1 MARGQLRIY
10 LGASPGVGK
19 TFAMLNEGRRRLER
33 GTDVVVAVVETH
45 GRVNTAA
52 QLGDLE
58 VVPRRSFEHR
68 GANFTEMDVDAVLAR
83 RPALALVD
91 EFAHTN
97 VPGSRNEKRW
107 QDVEMLLDAG
117 IDVISTLNIQHL
129 DSLNDVVAK
138 ITGITQRETVPDA
151 VVRRADQI
159 ELVDMSPEALRR
171 RMAHGN
177 IYPAERIDAAMTNFF
192 RPGNLGALRELALL
206 WVADRVEE
214 SLSAYV
220 AQHGIAD
227 AWETRERV
235 VVGLSGAPGGDALIR
250 RAARIAGR
258 VGGELVGVHVVS
270 DDGLTRDHADVLIAQ
285 RALVES
291 LGGRSHEVVGHD
303 RAETLVEFS
312 RTEKATQL
320 VIGATARTRREE
332 WLHGSFVSKVTR
344 LARDVDVHVI
354 GRGGNADRDVADVDR
369 VAGRAVRRGP
379 FGRERAM
386 TIDLRRQLL
395 AWALVIVGLPGLT
408 ATFHRL
414 HDEQTPIADD
424 FPTVLLLFLALTV
437 TVAAIGGMM
446 AGTVCAVVGSVLVNW
461 WFVEP
466 RFTLTIAQ
474 GRHVV
479 ALVVFVA
486 VAMVVGAFVNASAR
500 RSSEARRARAEAE
513 ALARSA
519 TSLATDPNP
528 VPTLLEEIR
537 RTMGL
542 DGVRLVTTGSDRTD
556 TVVAASGGVDVAATT
571 IELRPAD
578 DGRARRLELSGRRLS
593 TDDRRVLTTLA
604 DQLAIAA
611 DTEQLERE
619 AATAERLSE
628 VDAVRTALLRAVS
641 HDLRT
646 PLSTI
651 KALVSGVLDPTVSWS
666 DEQLREAL
674 TSVDHETDRLNRLV
688 GNLLDAS
695 RLQIGALAVHRR
707 RCATA
712 EIIDTALR
720 SLGPEADDV
729 QWDTTDVAT
738 EVTADPTLAE
748 RSLANV
754 VSNALRY
761 GAAHGPIRVRAERV
775 GDEVHVRVVDRGPG
789 IPPAVRQQVVA
800 PFQRLGDTNTA
811 DGVGLGLAIAQ
822 GFLDAMGGRL
832 ELDDTPG
839 GGLTVTLVLPAAVT
853 GSDESADA
861 DEPVACSTAEEAR

>member
-19 TFAMLNEGRRRLER
+19 TFAMLNEGRRRADR
-33 GTDVVVAVVETH
+33 GTDVVVGVVETH

-52 QLGDLE
+52 QIGDLE
-58 VVPRRSFEHR
+58 VVPRRTFEHR
-68 GANFTEMDVDAVLAR
+68 GTTFTEMDVDAILAR
-83 RPALALVD
+83 RPRIVLVD

-97 VPGSRNEKRW
+97 VPGSRHEKRW
-107 QDVEMLLDAG
+107 QDVEALLDAG

-129 DSLNDVVAK
+129 ESLNDVIAK
-138 ITGITQRETVPDA
+138 ITGTTQRETVPDA

-177 IYPAERIDAAMTNFF
+177 IYPAERIDAALTNFF

-214 SLSAYV
+214 SLSAYL

-258 VGGELVGVHVVS
+258 VGGELIGVHVVS
-270 DDGLTRDHADVLIAQ
+270 DDGLTRDHTAAIAAQ

-303 RAETLVEFS
+303 RAETLVEFA
-312 RTEKATQL
+312 RREKATQL
-320 VIGATARTRREE
+320 VIGATGRNRRYEL
-332 WLHGSFVSKVTR
+332 WNGSFVSKVTH

-354 GRGGNADRDVADVDR
+354 GRGHEDDAAASGART
-369 VAGRAVRRGP
+369 RAWAARPQRMAV
-379 FGRERAM
+379 
-386 TIDLRRQLL
+386 DLRRQAVAWTLMLL
-395 AWALVIVGLPGLT
+395 GLPALT
-408 ATFHRL
+408 ALFHTI
-414 HDEQTPIADD
+414 HDEDVPTELDL
-424 FPTVLLLFLALTV
+424 PTVLLVFLVLTV
-437 TVAAIGGMM
+437 AVAAVGGMV
-446 AGTVCAVVGSVLVNW
+446 AGTVCAIAGSLLVNW

-466 RFTLTIAQ
+466 RYTFTIAR
-474 GRHVV
+474 GHNVI

-486 VAMVVGAFVNASAR
+486 VALVVGAVVDASAR
-500 RSSEARRARAEAE
+500 RALEARRARAEAE

-519 TSLATDPNP
+519 TSLATDPDP
-528 VPTLLEEIR
+528 VPALLDEIR
-537 RTMGL
+537 RTMAL
-542 DGVRLVTTGSDRTD
+542 DGVRLAMVDADGCSTVIAERGTGTE
-556 TVVAASGGVDVAATT
+556 AAVPDAV
-571 IELRPAD
+571 IELRPD
-578 DGRARRLELSGRRLS
+578 DEGRARRLVAIGRRLS
-593 TDDRRVLTTLA
+593 NDDRRVLTTLA
-604 DQLAIAA
+604 EQLAVAA
-611 DTEQLERE
+611 DTERLGRE
-619 AATAERLSE
+619 AAAAERLGE

-646 PLSTI
+646 PLATI
-651 KALVSGVLDPTVSWS
+651 KALVSGVLDPTAHWG

-674 TSVDHETDRLNRLV
+674 VSVDQETDRLNRLV

-695 RLQIGALAVHRR
+695 RLQIGALAVYPR
-707 RCATA
+707 RCAA
-712 EIIDTALR
+712 SEIIDAALR
-720 SLGPEADDV
+720 SLGPDAHQV
-729 QWDTTDVAT
+729 VWDTEDDLDPVDV
-738 EVTADPTLAE
+738 VADPALAE

-754 VSNALRY
+754 IGNAVRH
-761 GAAHGPIRVRAERV
+761 GAARGPIRVGAERV
-775 GDEVHVRVVDRGPG
+775 ADEVHLRVVDRGPG
-789 IPPAVRQQVVA
+789 IPVAQRETVLA

-839 GGLTVTLVLPAAVT
+839 GGLTATLVLPAAAP
-853 GSDESADA
+853 GGGL
-861 DEPVACSTAEEAR
+861 AEEVDG